1 MKYLKELYLLGAF
14 IAIAGLSF
22 VIYKQD
28 KEILELK
35 QNLMVV
41 VFMTNQLLGV
51 AHTHQ

>member
-1 MKYLKELYLLGAF
+1 MKSLQILLLGAF
-14 IAIAGLSF
+14 IAILSLLF
-22 VIYKQD
+22 ITYKQD

-51 AHTHQ
+51 AHVHQ